1 MDGENPRDVGGE
13 FLNLVQEAMARET
26 SVERK
31 KTGKGSKKNGR
42 TRFLATLVTWILL
55 NLIWLQASH
64 AIAVNEVN
72 EHGRQLNGNYVLT
85 IPDMLKMDRETSVDL
100 NCDFKPVNETSSI
113 VTVRLQYHES
123 GLDDDEKEIIWEGD
137 SDEDCP
143 DVQLQLSPGKYNF
156 YTTVIL
162 EDGSADVYPSR
173 NLSAEMDLGIHIWEP
188 FRVEGFIAANLLGL
202 FLGIADRT
210 IRQIMRRRK
219 EALVRNMPL
228 HKRRQKE
235 EWEQVMTS
243 MSGGD
248 AAEVNDLIGFQPGE
262 ADQSMELQRKNMRE
276 KFAAQ
281 AAEADGDTDEFVDET
296 LDELEE
302 ELGKGTTEGLT
313 GKVEEDRNIR
323 TVGDL
328 WRRLSGNEK

>member
-1 MDGENPRDVGGE
+1 MDETNPRFVGGE
-13 FLNLVQEAMARET
+13 VLNLVQEAMARET
-26 SVERK
+26 NVDDK
-31 KTGKGSKKNGR
+31 KSGKNPKNGR
-42 TRFLATLVTWILL
+42 VRFFATLITWILL

-64 AIAVNEVN
+64 AVAVNEVN
-72 EHGRQLNGNYVLT
+72 EHGRVLNGNYVLT
-85 IPDMLKMDRETSVDL
+85 IPDMLKMDRETNVDL
-100 NCDFKPVNETSSI
+100 NCDFKPINETASV

-123 GLDDDEKEIIWEGD
+123 GSGDAAKELLWEGE
-137 SDEDCP
+137 SDQVCP
-143 DVQLQLSPGKYNF
+143 DMQLQLYPGKYNF

-210 IRQIMRRRK
+210 IRQIMKRRN
-219 EALVRNMPL
+219 AAIVRNMPL

-243 MSGGD
+243 MSGGN
-248 AAEVNDLIGFQPGE
+248 AAEVNDLIGFQTSE
-262 ADQSMELQRKNMRE
+262 TDLSMELQRKNMRE
-276 KFAAQ
+276 RFAAQ
-281 AAEADGDTDEFVDET
+281 AAEADGDTEEFVDET